1 MSDNGELRKL
11 ARGGVG
17 GLMAAAV
24 SGLGGLVFIT
34 IAARSFTR
42 ADVGTTFAL
51 TSLFLIAVAVVT
63 LGTDVGIVRFLAVKR
78 AQGRNEHLSAVM
90 AVTLGPVLVLSLLG
104 AAALWF
110 TLPLVFNDE
119 QTAMARLLAVFLPM
133 AAVSNL
139 SLAATRGLG
148 TVRPTVTIDGLLR
161 QGLQPILALVVAWTA
176 SDPFWLVAAWVVPY
190 AVSAVAGWMSYV
202 RMCRKVGLVAITAPW
217 SPVTEG
223 VWGEV
228 WRFHAPRSVTQIAQI
243 GIRRA
248 DIPLVTAIAGPAA
261 AGVYTAASRFVAAG
275 LQAIRGTQQMV
286 GPQMARLVG
295 AGRLDEAGAALRT
308 ATTWNVLVAW
318 PLYLTCAAM
327 PGLVLSL
334 FGPNYDS
341 GRPVVVI
348 LALAML
354 IGTAAGPVDI
364 ALLMLGR
371 STQSLA
377 NNMAALVTNLAL
389 NLLLIPVM
397 GITGAATAWAASI
410 VVSNAL
416 PTWQIRKVLGN
427 PSDKATALAAGVTLA
442 AFGALPL
449 AGRLVGLSTYTEQFI
464 LLGAGLVIFLTLLW
478 RFRGPLL
485 LVELFSA
492 ILPRV
497 SRGRRQRASV

>member
-1 MSDNGELRKL
+1 MSDNTELRRL

-34 IAARSFTR
+34 IAARSFSK

-78 AQGRNEHLSAVM
+78 AQGRDDHLSAVM
-90 AVTLGPVLVLSLLG
+90 AVTLGPVILLSI
-104 AAALWF
+104 ATASALWF
-110 TLPLVFNDE
+110 TLPLVFSTEKTD
-119 QTAMARLLAVFLPM
+119 MARLLAVFLPM
-133 AAVSNL
+133 AAISNL
-139 SLAATRGLG
+139 SLAGTRGLG

-161 QGLQPILALVVAWTA
+161 QGLQPLLALVVAWQA
-176 SDPFWLVAAWVVPY
+176 SDPFWLVAAWVTPY
-190 AVSAVAGWMSYV
+190 AVSAVAGWMAYV
-202 RMCRKVGLVAITAPW
+202 RMCRKVKVAPITAPW
-217 SPVTEG
+217 SPSTQG
-223 VWGEV
+223 VWAEV

-295 AGRLDEAGAALRT
+295 AGRLEEAGTALRT

-327 PGLVLSL
+327 PDLVLSL
-334 FGPNYDS
+334 FGPNYSS
-341 GRPVVVI
+341 GKPVVVI

-389 NLLLIPVM
+389 NLLLIPIM

-410 VVSNAL
+410 LVSNAL

-427 PSDKATALAAGVTLA
+427 PWDRATLFAVGATLVP
-442 AFGALPL
+442 FGALPL
-449 AGRLVGLSTYTEQFI
+449 AGRLAGLDTDAGQALLLGVGLLMFV
-464 LLGAGLVIFLTLLW
+464 ALLW

-485 LVELFSA
+485 LVELFA
-492 ILPRV
+492 AVAPRL
-497 SRGRRQRASV
+497 GRRNRQQASA